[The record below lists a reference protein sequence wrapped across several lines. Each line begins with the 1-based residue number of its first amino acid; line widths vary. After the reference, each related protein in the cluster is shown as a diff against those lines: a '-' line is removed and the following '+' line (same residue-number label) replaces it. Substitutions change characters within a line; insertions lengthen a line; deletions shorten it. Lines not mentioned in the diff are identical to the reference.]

1 MAALGSLL
9 GRSAVHE
16 CCALPVPC
24 SDRFLFRARAH
35 AHMPGEIAFFR
46 SVSVSLLGS
55 FLGAVLGRSWG
66 VLGASW
72 GGLGTILGCSWL
84 ARSFLG
90 LLLGDLEAVLGPSW
104 EILGRNDGKRF

>member
-1 MAALGSLL
+1 MHTCRGKLPFFVLFPFRFLVRFL
-9 GRSAVHE
+9 GRSWGDLGA
-16 CCALPVPC
+16 
-24 SDRFLFRARAH
+24 FL
-35 AHMPGEIAFFR
+35 G
-46 SVSVSLLGS
+46 G
-55 FLGAVLGRSWG
+55 LGAVLGPSWVSLRALFSLLGGLGASWG
-66 VLGASW
+66 GLGASW